1 MEVRYISLL
10 SIEAMTIKANITND
24 SCQTDRF
31 IDVGIELTPVTVPL
45 VRLVCGQASLLIGII
60 AIFPLVCRDESIHM
74 DEFENP
80 VYVYS
85 RRASRLGA
93 IIAMPDLWS
102 SPSGPLNLFTI

>member
-1 MEVRYISLL
+1 MEVRYLSPL

-80 VYVYS
+80 CLCIQPAREPAGCNNCDARFVVELE
-85 RRASRLGA
+85 RAA
-93 IIAMPDLWS
+93 
-102 SPSGPLNLFTI
+102 